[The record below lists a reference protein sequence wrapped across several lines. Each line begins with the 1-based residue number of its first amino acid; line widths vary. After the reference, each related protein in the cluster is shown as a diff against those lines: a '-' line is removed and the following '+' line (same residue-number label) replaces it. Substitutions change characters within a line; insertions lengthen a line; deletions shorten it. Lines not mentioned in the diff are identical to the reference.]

1 MRLSSGGAV
10 EGRKRSSVD
19 EDQLSVASLSPQ
31 MRQQD
36 GKLLE
41 HIVAMYIFLF
51 FGKNQK
57 DIDL

>member
-41 HIVAMYIFLF
+41 HIVAMYIFF
-51 FGKNQK
+51 VFWEKSK
-57 DIDL
+57 RH